1 MTTTA
6 PDIHVL
12 SADSTRED
20 VIEAL
25 GHVCHEAHRA
35 PAVVARF
42 ACSEPTRW
50 DKMHAFL
57 DELLTLWEAAE

>member
-25 GHVCHEAHRA
+25 GFACERAHHV

-42 ACSEPTRW
+42 DCNAPTEW
-50 DKMHAFL
+50 DKAHAWL
-57 DELLTLWEAAE
+57 DTLLDMLEDAK

>member
-25 GHVCHEAHRA
+25 GHVCHEATRAQHIIHRYGQ
-35 PAVVARF
+35 PLTKHERLHQF
-42 ACSEPTRW
+42 IDTL
-50 DKMHAFL
+50 L
-57 DELLTLWEAAE
+57 DMLEDAK